1 MAQDS
6 DSFFLFSGEGEVKA
20 LLRTL
25 DWSGSPLG
33 HPSTWPRELAV
44 AVDMVLHSAFP
55 MFVAWGPALG
65 FLYNDAYA
73 RIMGAKHPAALGQRF
88 ESIWSEIWP
97 DILPIIDRALSN
109 QSSYHED
116 LPLTVVRRGYPEP
129 SYFTFAYSPLHDG
142 AGQVG
147 GMYCTVIETTAR
159 VQSERRAAFEL
170 AVSDAL
176 RPLTSPTDILE
187 RASALLGEQLAVD
200 RVVYAE
206 VDDERG
212 SFFVPCDWGTERLPS
227 AAGKS
232 FSFAGF
238 GTGMPALSRAGQV
251 LAVDDTGSDPRAADA
266 DGLSTAP
273 CVRAVLSV
281 PLVKAGRLT
290 AFLALH
296 SATPRRWTDDEILLV
311 RSMAERTWAAL
322 ETARAQGEL
331 REERD
336 RSQYIF
342 DTIAEGF
349 LLLDRDFNV
358 LQLNAEGERVA
369 GIPAQQVLG
378 RCHWE
383 LWPES
388 ADTEGGQMY
397 QRVMRTRQAGAAEYC
412 HVRPGGER
420 VWLDLRAYPTREGGV
435 ASFFRDITDRK
446 LAEEKLVAADRRKDE
461 FLAMLA
467 HELRNPLAPISAAAD
482 LLKIGRLDEA
492 RVRQSSAIIA
502 RQVRHM
508 ISLVD
513 DLLDVSRVTRGLVT
527 LAKAPVSARTIVDE
541 AVEQVLPLVRARGQ
555 QLAVRVEDG
564 TATVLGDRARLV
576 QVMANLLNNAAK
588 YTPEGCA
595 IEALAAAEGDSLVLT
610 VRDEGIGMDAE
621 LTGRVF
627 ELFAQGQRSAD
638 RSQGGLG
645 LGLALVKHLVELHGG
660 CVSCASPGP
669 GQGST
674 FEIRL
679 PVMRTGEAD
688 GQAPVGAGPA
698 PGARLKL
705 MIVDDNVDAAE
716 TLGLLLEACGHEV
729 AVEHQP
735 LRALARARDLCP
747 DVCLLDIGLP
757 EIDGNELARRLL
769 AQPETADAVLV
780 AVTGY
785 GQERDREQAFLA
797 GFRHHLVK
805 PVDMDKLAGVLAEIG
820 GRSARGVPA

>member
-1 MAQDS
+1 
-6 DSFFLFSGEGEVKA
+6 LFSGEGEVKA
-20 LLRTL
+20 LLRKL

-44 AVDMVLHSAFP
+44 ALDMVLHSSFP
-55 MFVAWGPALG
+55 MFVAWGPELG

-73 RIMGAKHPAALGQRF
+73 RIMGAKHPQALGQRF
-88 ESIWSEIWP
+88 ESIWSEIWT
-97 DILPIIDRALSN
+97 DILPIIERALAN
-109 QSSYHED
+109 KSSYHED
-116 LPLTVVRRGYPEP
+116 LPLTVTRKGYPEP
-129 SYFTFAYSPLHDG
+129 SFFTFAYSPLHDG

-187 RASALLGEQLAVD
+187 RASALLGERLAVD

-212 SFFVPCDWGTERLPS
+212 TFFVPRDWTSERLPS
-227 AAGKS
+227 STGLTLH
-232 FSFAGF
+232 FEQF
-238 GTGMPALSRAGQV
+238 GHALPALSRTGQV
-251 LAVDDTGSDPRAADA
+251 VVVEDTRADPRTAGGAFAARGVHA
-266 DGLSTAP
+266 L
-273 CVRAVLSV
+273 LSV
-281 PLVKAGRLT
+281 PLVKGGRLI

-296 SATPRRWTDDEILLV
+296 SAVPRRWFEHEILLV
-311 RSMAERTWAAL
+311 LSMAERTWAAL
-322 ETARAQGEL
+322 ERARAQDEL

-349 LLLDRDFNV
+349 LLLDADFKV
-358 LQLNAEGERVA
+358 LQLNAEGERIA
-369 GIPAQQVLG
+369 GLPAAQVVG
-378 RCHWE
+378 RNHWE
-383 LWPES
+383 VWPES
-388 ADTEGGQMY
+388 VSSEGGRMY
-397 QRVMRTRQAGAAEYC
+397 RRVIETGQPGAAEYC
-412 HVRPGGER
+412 HMSRGGER
-420 VWLDLRAYPTREGGV
+420 IWLELRAYPTREGGI
-435 ASFFRDITDRK
+435 ASFFRNITDRK

-502 RQVRHM
+502 RQVKHM

-527 LAKAPVSARTIVDE
+527 LAKAPVTARTIVDD
-541 AVEQVLPLVRARGQ
+541 AVEQVQPMVRARGQ
-555 QLAVRVEDG
+555 KLAVRVEDG
-564 TATVLGDRARLV
+564 AATVLGDKARLV
-576 QVMANLLNNAAK
+576 QVMANMLNNASK
-588 YTPEGCA
+588 YTPEGRA
-595 IEALAAAEGDSLVLT
+595 IDVLAAAQGESLVLT
-610 VRDEGIGMDAE
+610 VRDEGIGMDRE
-621 LTGRVF
+621 LTERVF
-627 ELFAQGQRSAD
+627 ELFTQGQRSAD

-645 LGLALVKHLVELHGG
+645 LGLALARHLVELHGG
-660 CVSCASPGP
+660 SVSCASPGP
-669 GQGST
+669 GLGSS

-679 PVMRTGEAD
+679 PVMSASEPAVDARGGD
-688 GQAPVGAGPA
+688 GPA
-698 PGARLKL
+698 PGERLKL

-735 LRALARARDLCP
+735 LRALMRARELRP

-757 EIDGNELARRLL
+757 EIDGNELARRLQ
-769 AQPETADAVLV
+769 AQPETAGTVLV
-780 AVTGY
+780 AITGY
-785 GQERDREQAFLA
+785 GQERDREEAFMA

-805 PVDMDKLAGVLAEIG
+805 PVDMDKLAHVLAEVG
-820 GRSARGVPA
+820 AAPARGQPA